1 MQALCLVEDQGLL
14 VFVVDVSRLKLL
26 LQRVKLLLEALLLV
40 FDLPLDCTGHKED
53 LLRVCI

>member
-26 LQRVKLLLEALLLV
+26 LQRVELLLEALLLV
-40 FDLPLDCTGHKED
+40 FDLPLYCTGHEED